1 MVQISFKKTYI
12 TNKKT
17 CFIICFLVRK
27 NKLHDFE
34 IVMFISSVDY
44 IF

>member
-1 MVQISFKKTYI
+1 MQISFKKSYI

-17 CFIICFLVRK
+17 CFIICFLVRM
-27 NKLHDFE
+27 NKLHDFVD
-34 IVMFISSVDY
+34 VMFINSIDY